1 MSATGQAAGLK
12 LCDVTVRYGSTVA
25 VDALSLDVAAGETV
39 AVIGPSGSGKSTLLR
54 AIAGLEPLAGGTIE
68 AGGRSLEG
76 VPTHQRD
83 LGLMFQDHALFPH
96 LTVAD
101 NVGFGLDMQGVVSRE
116 RDQRIGELLELV
128 GLSTFGSRP
137 VSKLSG
143 GEAQRVALARA
154 LAPRPAL
161 LMLDEPF
168 GSLDRVLREQLTG
181 EVRHL
186 LDELGQTA
194 LHVTHDQAEAFA
206 LAERVAVL
214 AEGRLQQLG
223 TPEELWNRPA
233 STFVAEFLGHPNRW
247 TIDVAASGIVRLGS
261 FTLGTLPP
269 TKLPDDGMSG
279 PLQVVVP
286 ITALSVGSDDDHD
299 LPIVV
304 RSARFVDGR
313 YRVEASIVDDVGSPI
328 VFESRR
334 LMRAGDRARLAV
346 AVKQL
351 HMLGKP

>member
-1 MSATGQAAGLK
+1 MSLKDQAAGLA

-25 VDALSLDVAAGETV
+25 VDGLSLDVAAGETV

-54 AIAGLEPLAGGTIE
+54 AIAGLEPLTGGVIE
-68 AGGRSLEG
+68 AGERSLEG
-76 VPTHQRD
+76 VPAHQRD

-101 NVGFGLDMQGVVSRE
+101 NVGFGLDMQGLAGSERE
-116 RDQRIGELLELV
+116 RRISELLELV
-128 GLSTFGSRP
+128 GLSTFGSRS

-154 LAPRPAL
+154 IAPRPAL

-181 EVRHL
+181 DVRRL

-247 TIDVAASGIVRLGS
+247 TIDVAADGTARLGS
-261 FTLGTLPP
+261 FALGVVPS
-269 TKLPDDGMSG
+269 TKLPDDGRSG
-279 PLQVVVP
+279 PLHAVVP
-286 ITALSVGSDDDHD
+286 ITALSVASDDDNN

-313 YRVEASIVDDVGSPI
+313 YRVEATIVDDADLAI
-328 VFESRR
+328 VFESRG
-334 LMRAGDRARLAV
+334 LMRSGDRAHLAV
-346 AVKQL
+346 AIDQL
-351 HMLGKP
+351 HVLSNP

>member
-1 MSATGQAAGLK
+1 MSATHPPAGLA
-12 LCDVTVRYGSTVA
+12 LRDVTVRYGSAVA
-25 VDALSLDVAAGETV
+25 VDALSLDVAIGETV

-68 AGGRSLEG
+68 AGGRPLEG
-76 VPTHQRD
+76 VPTHRRD

-101 NVGFGLDMQGVVSRE
+101 NVGFGLDMQGVGDPE
-116 RDQRIGELLELV
+116 RGRRIGELLELV

-137 VSKLSG
+137 VSELSG

-181 EVRHL
+181 DVRHL

-194 LHVTHDQAEAFA
+194 LHVTHDQSEAFA

-247 TIDVAASGIVRLGS
+247 VVDIGTDGTVRLGS
-261 FTLGTLPP
+261 FALGTLPP
-269 TKLPDDGMSG
+269 TTFDRTSPTHD
-279 PLQVVVP
+279 VVVP
-286 ITALSVGSDDDHD
+286 VTALTVGGDETRG

-304 RSARFVDGR
+304 KSVRFVDGW
-313 YRVEASIVDDVGSPI
+313 YRVEATVADDLCPAI

-346 AVKQL
+346 AVEQL
-351 HMLGKP
+351 HVLGIR